1 MYQKDFGKMVWFV
14 SEKVDEP
21 HICMNFFHSLLRA
34 SWLRFECGN
43 IDTKKDNC
51 CIFIKTKIHHCC
63 LRVISWLWK
72 NGHLIM
78 GFVYCEGLNA
88 YLGQTFIP
96 DYIVLAVSSKTK
108 VDTIASN
115 LVQFWYERY
124 NSIPI
129 IHLRFAKKNVL
140 NFEPHELL
148 ICKRTLCCRKLFW
161 IVTKL

>member
-43 IDTKKDNC
+43 IDTK
-51 CIFIKTKIHHCC
+51 IHHCC

-72 NGHLIM
+72 NGHLIT
-78 GFVYCEGLNA
+78 GFVYCEGLDA

-108 VDTIASN
+108 VDTIAIN
-115 LVQFWYERY
+115 LVQFWYEKY

-129 IHLRFAKKNVL
+129 IHLRFAKK
-140 NFEPHELL
+140 
-148 ICKRTLCCRKLFW
+148 KRSKFW
-161 IVTKL
+161 TTDMQAPSML